1 MNEQEIEDNYIDI
14 MSDWSIVHKL
24 IKSFEAEEKKQ
35 REDAWKIAKE
45 KRDAEKALI
54 VEEHERKRKE
64 YVARMNAPYRPSS
77 MMIRKNMRAHND
89 ELAGRKVSY
98 F

>member
-14 MSDWSIVHKL
+14 MSDWHIVHKL

-45 KRDAEKALI
+45 KSL
-54 VEEHERKRKE
+54 
-64 YVARMNAPYRPSS
+64 
-77 MMIRKNMRAHND
+77 
-89 ELAGRKVSY
+89 
-98 F
+98 

>member
-1 MNEQEIEDNYIDI
+1 MNKQEIEDTCIDI
-14 MSDWSIVHKL
+14 MSDWHIVHKL

-45 KRDAEKALI
+45 KSDAERALI

-64 YVARMNAPYRPSS
+64 YVERMNAPYRPSS
-77 MMIRKNMRAHND
+77 IMIRKNMRAHND
-89 ELAGRKVSY
+89 ELAGREVSY

>member
-24 IKSFEAEEKKQ
+24 IKSFEVEEKKQ
-35 REDAWKIAKE
+35 REDAWKVEKE
-45 KRDAEKALI
+45 NRDAERALI

-89 ELAGRKVSY
+89 ELAGREVRY
-98 F
+98 

>member
-1 MNEQEIEDNYIDI
+1 MNKQEIEDTYIDI
-14 MSDWSIVHKL
+14 MSDWHIVHKV

-45 KRDAEKALI
+45 KSDAERALI

-89 ELAGRKVSY
+89 ELAGREVHY

>member
-1 MNEQEIEDNYIDI
+1 MNKQEIEDTYIDI
-14 MSDWSIVHKL
+14 MSDWHIVHKV

-45 KRDAEKALI
+45 KSDAERALI

-64 YVARMNAPYRPSS
+64 YVERMNAPYRPSS

-89 ELAGRKVSY
+89 ELAGREVRY
-98 F
+98 

>member
-1 MNEQEIEDNYIDI
+1 MNKQEIEDTCIDI
-14 MSDWSIVHKL
+14 MSDWHIVHKL

-35 REDAWKIAKE
+35 REDAWKVAKE
-45 KRDAEKALI
+45 KSDAERALI

-77 MMIRKNMRAHND
+77 IMIRKNMRAHND
-89 ELAGRKVSY
+89 ELAGREVRY
-98 F
+98 

>member
-1 MNEQEIEDNYIDI
+1 MNKEEIEDTYIDI
-14 MSDWSIVHKL
+14 MSDWHIVHKV

-45 KRDAEKALI
+45 KSDAERALI

-64 YVARMNAPYRPSS
+64 YVERMNAPYRPSS

-89 ELAGRKVSY
+89 ELAGREVSY